1 MAKHKITVWP
11 IIDLTPALP
20 QNCRIS
26 EYFFHTNCIPKKH
39 CDEKSDG
46 RANNWVIALLHLNS
60 LGWWPH
66 GLPTTVWSNEENNP
80 LLVSNLVMLPFTLL
94 TFLLISC
101 CPDVDGANEADAK
114 VARFQICWT
123 IFLCYLDLTEEINP
137 NTKIREKLVFFDSGA
152 TGFPDGA

>member
-20 QNCRIS
+20 QKCRIS
-26 EYFFHTNCIPKKH
+26 NCIPKKH
-39 CDEKSDG
+39 CDEKGDG

-80 LLVSNLVMLPFTLL
+80 LLVKSISNLVMLPFTLFTL
-94 TFLLISC
+94 LLISC

-114 VARFQICWT
+114 VSRFQICLT
-123 IFLCYLDLTEEINP
+123 INLCYLDLTEESNP
-137 NTKIREKLVFFDSGA
+137 NTKIREKLVFFDPGA
-152 TGFPDGA
+152 SGFPDGA